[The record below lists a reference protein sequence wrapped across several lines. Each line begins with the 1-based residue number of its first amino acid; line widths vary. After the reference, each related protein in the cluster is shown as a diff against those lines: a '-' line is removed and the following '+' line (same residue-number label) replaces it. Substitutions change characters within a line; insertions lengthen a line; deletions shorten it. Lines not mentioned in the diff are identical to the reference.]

1 MAIADPKRDWNTALR
16 RACVASALGLEE
28 LAGLVLDTHVRG
40 LHGEARDVV
49 ETVRRLLPPPD
60 NEVERLTDAVGQD
73 PRRSQPESEPGGVL
87 DQPLVVAL
95 EEPIEGTGWR
105 EPHRL
110 AGVPVRFTGP
120 GRRAW
125 LDLPLRLRPGSRVEL
140 VVVSD
145 DLGLCNHLSL
155 EVNGVPV
162 VVRWDSQER
171 GRIGSASLPDDYA
184 SSWHFTRIAIMTPEP
199 IPRPG
204 PDPRKLGIAVS
215 ELRLVPPAGSGERSG
230 NAVS

>member
-1 MAIADPKRDWNTALR
+1 
-16 RACVASALGLEE
+16 
-28 LAGLVLDTHVRG
+28 
-40 LHGEARDVV
+40 
-49 ETVRRLLPPPD
+49 
-60 NEVERLTDAVGQD
+60 
-73 PRRSQPESEPGGVL
+73 
-87 DQPLVVAL
+87 
-95 EEPIEGTGWR
+95 
-105 EPHRL
+105 
-110 AGVPVRFTGP
+110 
-120 GRRAW
+120 
-125 LDLPLRLRPGSRVEL
+125 